1 MCPETRKLCP
11 FLTYQFLHGF
21 FPGLWGSSLGNLLER
36 ALTWKRL
43 RCGGGSLVE
52 EEKEVVVS
60 LILKCE
66 ARERQFLKSGKRMS
80 SL

>member
-1 MCPETRKLCP
+1 
-11 FLTYQFLHGF
+11 
-21 FPGLWGSSLGNLLER
+21 
-36 ALTWKRL
+36 
-43 RCGGGSLVE
+43 VE